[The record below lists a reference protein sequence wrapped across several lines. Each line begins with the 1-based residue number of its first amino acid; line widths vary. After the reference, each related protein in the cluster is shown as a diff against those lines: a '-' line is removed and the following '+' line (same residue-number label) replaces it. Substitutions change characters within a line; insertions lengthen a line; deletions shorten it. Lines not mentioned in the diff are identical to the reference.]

1 MKERCRRIF
10 LNPAGRMENTSTL
23 SKKAKRSYTAEQVKK
38 HKFLLMLLAPAV
50 LLVFIF
56 CYLPMGGLIMAFQD
70 YDIIEG
76 ITGSKLIGLDNFVT
90 IFTMPKFL
98 KAIKNT
104 LIYSSVNVFIG
115 TPFPIVLALM
125 FNELRNQK
133 FKKVVQTVSYLP
145 YFLSW
150 ISVIGMFY
158 AIFATDGFY
167 NQMMTAIF
175 GEAHVAKN
183 ILMDPD
189 NFLGVIFWSNQ
200 WKNIGWN
207 SIIFLAAITGIDPS
221 LYEAARVDGC
231 SRLKQTFYIT
241 LPSIM
246 PTIAIVFIMST
257 ASLVTSNFEQVFGFQ
272 NLYTQ
277 EQTEVIN
284 TLVYRQGIQNAEYS
298 LSTAFG
304 LVQGIV
310 SFMLVFITNKIVKKA
325 SGIGIW

>member
-1 MKERCRRIF
+1 
-10 LNPAGRMENTSTL
+10 
-23 SKKAKRSYTAEQVKK
+23 
-38 HKFLLMLLAPAV
+38 
-50 LLVFIF
+50 
-56 CYLPMGGLIMAFQD
+56 
-70 YDIIEG
+70 
-76 ITGSKLIGLDNFVT
+76 
-90 IFTMPKFL
+90 MPKFL

-104 LIYSSVNVFIG
+104 VVYSAVNIFIG
-115 TPFPIVLALM
+115 TPFPIILALM

-133 FKKVVQTVSYLP
+133 FKKTVQTISYLP

-167 NQMMTAIF
+167 NQVMAKIV
-175 GEAHVAKN
+175 GESYKAKN
-183 ILMDPD
+183 ILMDSK

-231 SRLKQTFYIT
+231 SRFKQTLYIT

-277 EQTEVIN
+277 EDTEVIN

-310 SFMLVFITNKIVKKA
+310 SFSLVFITNKIVKKA
-325 SGIGIW
+325 SGVGIW